1 MKGELTNENNHHRI
15 MQNER
20 NAFVSPKD
28 SLDTIKEILANI
40 DLSEEQIEKIL
51 EQSKEE
57 NDNKTH
63 LQIDYINL

>member
-1 MKGELTNENNHHRI
+1 MKGGLTNKNNHHRI

-40 DLSEEQIEKIL
+40 DLSKEQIEKIL
-51 EQSKEE
+51 E
-57 NDNKTH
+57 
-63 LQIDYINL
+63 

>member
-1 MKGELTNENNHHRI
+1 MKGGLTNENNHHRI

-51 EQSKEE
+51 EQS
-57 NDNKTH
+57 N
-63 LQIDYINL
+63 IINI